1 MKCNLMHKRIAV
13 AELLLDDTTGFIQ
26 KIDRVFQPEHLPVGV
41 SVKKGIADRAALNEW
56 WTDRSIPASRSGIR
70 EALETLDMTSTK
82 MLLVPRDI
90 PQSVSVI
97 SQQRMQDQQL
107 TTIEDVLENTTGV
120 TAARIDT
127 SRTNFFARGFY
138 ISNFAY
144 EDMPT
149 FLDNR
154 WNFGDTAGDTAIYD
168 KIEIVRGAAGLMS
181 GTGNPSAYV
190 NMVRKHAD
198 SQTFK
203 GNVSAT
209 YGSWDKQRYVM
220 DVQSPLVESGKVRGR
235 VVAGYQDND
244 SFVERNHY
252 RKKFIYGVV
261 DADITESTLLSLGYD
276 YQKSEEDSPTWG
288 GFPSLYSD
296 GSRTHFRR
304 GFNTAAD
311 WAYSDLDS
319 TKIFANLTQR
329 FNNGW
334 EAKVNAM
341 HAETNFDNRMMY
353 IDGFPDKTTG
363 RYNAALWQGAWGGWN
378 VGERKQDSVD
388 AFVRGG
394 YELAGRQHEM
404 MFGGSYSRQRNNYD
418 NSYPV
423 NDNSGLMDVGNIH
436 DYDGST
442 VANPTWSSFAL
453 YQRDVIRQ
461 KSIYAATRLSLAD
474 PLHLILGA
482 RYTEWNAKYNL
493 ERKPDEIRRSKAD
506 DVTPYA
512 GLIYD
517 IDDTWSAYASY
528 TSIFQPS
535 GQRDVNSEFL
545 DPTTGKA
552 YEAGLKADWFNTRLT
567 ASLAVFRIEQDNVA
581 LNTGVIIPGSGGQT
595 AYKSVDGTV
604 SKGVEL
610 ELNGALTDNWQ
621 LTFGASRYVAEAGDG
636 VAVNPDQPRTTMK
649 LFTRYQLPT
658 LPALTVGGGARWQ
671 TKTWQDIAGPN
682 GDTRISQNGYTVVD
696 LFTRYQAT
704 KNLAV
709 QANLNNVFDKVYYD
723 YLGTYGVYGA
733 PRNFSVTASYS
744 F

>member
-1 MKCNLMHKRIAV
+1 MAKHALRQGTVPASSLPSLLALSIAS
-13 AELLLDDTTGFIQ
+13 ALAAPAAYAAPAASDTIVVDAAADSGTPDESQ
-26 KIDRVFQPEHLPVGV
+26 DY
-41 SVKKGIADRAALNEW
+41 SVK
-56 WTDRSIPASRSGIR
+56 TTTSG
-70 EALETLDMTSTK
+70 TK

-120 TAARIDT
+120 TVSRIDT

-154 WNFGDTAGDTAIYD
+154 WNFGDTAGDTAFYD
-168 KIEIVRGAAGLMS
+168 KIEVVRGAAGLMS

-261 DADITESTLLSLGYD
+261 DADITDSTLLSLGYD
-276 YQKSEEDSPTWG
+276 YQESQEDSPTWG

-329 FNNGW
+329 FDNGW

-341 HAETNFDNRMMY
+341 HAETNFDNRLMY

-418 NSYPV
+418 NAYPV

-436 DYDGST
+436 DYNGNT
-442 VANPTWSSFAL
+442 LANPTWSNFAL

-461 KSIYAATRLSLAD
+461 KSLYAATRLSLAD

-493 ERKPDEIRRSKAD
+493 ERKPDEIRRSKSD

-581 LNTGVIIPGSGGQT
+581 VNTGVIIPGSGGQT

-621 LTFGASRYVAEAGDG
+621 LTFGASRYIAEAGDG

-649 LFTRYQLPT
+649 LFTRYQLPS

-709 QANLNNVFDKVYYD
+709 QANLNNVFDKEYYD

>member
-1 MKCNLMHKRIAV
+1 MAKHALRQGTVPASSLPSLLALSIAS
-13 AELLLDDTTGFIQ
+13 ALAAPAAYAAPAASDTIVVDAAADSGTPDESQ
-26 KIDRVFQPEHLPVGV
+26 DY
-41 SVKKGIADRAALNEW
+41 SVK
-56 WTDRSIPASRSGIR
+56 TTTSG
-70 EALETLDMTSTK
+70 TK

-120 TAARIDT
+120 TVSRIDT

-168 KIEIVRGAAGLMS
+168 KIEVVRGAAGLMS

-261 DADITESTLLSLGYD
+261 DADITDSTLLSLGYD
-276 YQKSEEDSPTWG
+276 YQESQEDSPTWG

-329 FNNGW
+329 FENGW

-341 HAETNFDNRMMY
+341 HAETNFDNRLMY

-418 NSYPV
+418 NAYPV

-436 DYDGST
+436 DYNGNT
-442 VANPTWSSFAL
+442 LANPTWSNFAL

-461 KSIYAATRLSLAD
+461 KSLYAATRLSLAD

-493 ERKPDEIRRSKAD
+493 ERKPDEIRRSKSD

-581 LNTGVIIPGSGGQT
+581 VKTGVIIPGSGGQT

-621 LTFGASRYVAEAGDG
+621 LTFGASRYIAEAGDG

-649 LFTRYQLPT
+649 LFTRYQLPS

-682 GDTRISQNGYTVVD
+682 GDTRINQNGYTVVD

-704 KNLAV
+704 KNFAV
-709 QANLNNVFDKVYYD
+709 QANLNNVFDKEYYD

>member
-1 MKCNLMHKRIAV
+1 MAKHALRQGTVPASSLPSLLALSIAS
-13 AELLLDDTTGFIQ
+13 ALAAPAAYAAPAASDTIVVDATADSGTPDESQ
-26 KIDRVFQPEHLPVGV
+26 DY
-41 SVKKGIADRAALNEW
+41 SVK
-56 WTDRSIPASRSGIR
+56 TTTSG
-70 EALETLDMTSTK
+70 TK

-120 TAARIDT
+120 TVSRIDT

-168 KIEIVRGAAGLMS
+168 KIEVVRGAAGLMS

-244 SFVERNHY
+244 SVVERNHY

-261 DADITESTLLSLGYD
+261 DADITDSTLLSLGYD
-276 YQKSEEDSPTWG
+276 YQESQEDSPTWG

-329 FNNGW
+329 FENGW

-341 HAETNFDNRMMY
+341 HAETNFDNRLMY

-418 NSYPV
+418 NAYPV

-436 DYDGST
+436 DYNGNT
-442 VANPTWSSFAL
+442 LANPTWSDFAL

-461 KSIYAATRLSLAD
+461 KSLYAATRLSLAD

-493 ERKPDEIRRSKAD
+493 ERKPDEIRRSKSD

-512 GLIYD
+512 GLVYD

-581 LNTGVIIPGSGGQT
+581 VNTGVIIPGSGGQT

-649 LFTRYQLPT
+649 LFTRYQLPS

-704 KNLAV
+704 KNLAI
-709 QANLNNVFDKVYYD
+709 QANLNNVFDKEYYD

>member
-1 MKCNLMHKRIAV
+1 MAKHALRQGAVPASSLPSLLALSIASALAAPAV
-13 AELLLDDTTGFIQ
+13 YAAPAASDTIVVDAAADSGTPDESQ
-26 KIDRVFQPEHLPVGV
+26 DY
-41 SVKKGIADRAALNEW
+41 SVK
-56 WTDRSIPASRSGIR
+56 TTTSG
-70 EALETLDMTSTK
+70 TK

-120 TAARIDT
+120 TASRIDT

-423 NDNSGLMDVGNIH
+423 NGNSGLMDVGNIH
-436 DYDGST
+436 DYDGNT

-453 YQRDVIRQ
+453 YQRDGIRQ

-581 LNTGVIIPGSGGQT
+581 VNTGVIIPGSGGQT

-671 TKTWQDIAGPN
+671 TKTWQDIVGPN

-709 QANLNNVFDKVYYD
+709 QANLNNVFDKAYYD

>member
-1 MKCNLMHKRIAV
+1 MAKHALRQGAVPASSLPSLLALSIASALAV
-13 AELLLDDTTGFIQ
+13 PAVYAAPAASDTIVVDAAADSGTPDDSQ
-26 KIDRVFQPEHLPVGV
+26 DY
-41 SVKKGIADRAALNEW
+41 SVK
-56 WTDRSIPASRSGIR
+56 TTTSG
-70 EALETLDMTSTK
+70 TK

-120 TAARIDT
+120 TASRIDT

-436 DYDGST
+436 DYDGNT

-453 YQRDVIRQ
+453 YQRDVIHQ

-581 LNTGVIIPGSGGQT
+581 VNTGVIIPGSGGQT

-671 TKTWQDIAGPN
+671 TKTWQDIVGPN

-709 QANLNNVFDKVYYD
+709 QANLNNVFDKAYYD

>member
-1 MKCNLMHKRIAV
+1 MAKHALRQGTVPASSLPSLLALSIAS
-13 AELLLDDTTGFIQ
+13 ALAAPAAYAAPTASDTIVVDATADSGTPDESQ
-26 KIDRVFQPEHLPVGV
+26 DY
-41 SVKKGIADRAALNEW
+41 SVK
-56 WTDRSIPASRSGIR
+56 TTTSG
-70 EALETLDMTSTK
+70 TK

-120 TAARIDT
+120 TASRIDT

-168 KIEIVRGAAGLMS
+168 KIEVVRGAAGLMN

-244 SFVERNHY
+244 SVVERNHY

-261 DADITESTLLSLGYD
+261 DTDITDSTLLSLGYD
-276 YQKSEEDSPTWG
+276 YQESQEDSPTWG

-329 FNNGW
+329 FENGW

-341 HAETNFDNRMMY
+341 HAETNFDNRLMY

-418 NSYPV
+418 NAYPV
-423 NDNSGLMDVGNIH
+423 NDNSGLMDVGNIR
-436 DYDGST
+436 DYNGNT
-442 VANPTWSSFAL
+442 LANPTWSDFAL

-461 KSIYAATRLSLAD
+461 KSLYAATRLSLAD

-493 ERKPDEIRRSKAD
+493 ERKPDEIRRSKSD

-512 GLIYD
+512 GLVYD

-581 LNTGVIIPGSGGQT
+581 VNTGVIIPGSGGQT

-649 LFTRYQLPT
+649 LFTRYQLPS

-682 GDTRISQNGYTVVD
+682 GDTRINQNGYTVVD

-709 QANLNNVFDKVYYD
+709 QANLNNVFDKEYYD

>member
-1 MKCNLMHKRIAV
+1 MAKHALRQGTVPASSLPSLLALSIAS
-13 AELLLDDTTGFIQ
+13 ALAAPAAYAAPTASDTIVVDATADSGTPDESQ
-26 KIDRVFQPEHLPVGV
+26 DY
-41 SVKKGIADRAALNEW
+41 SVK
-56 WTDRSIPASRSGIR
+56 TTTSG
-70 EALETLDMTSTK
+70 TK

-120 TAARIDT
+120 TASRIDT

-168 KIEIVRGAAGLMS
+168 KIEVVRGAAGLMS

-244 SFVERNHY
+244 SVVERNHY

-261 DADITESTLLSLGYD
+261 DADITDSTLLSLGYD
-276 YQKSEEDSPTWG
+276 YQESQEDSPTWG

-329 FNNGW
+329 FENGW

-341 HAETNFDNRMMY
+341 HAETNFDNRLMY

-423 NDNSGLMDVGNIH
+423 NDNSGLMDVGNIR
-436 DYDGST
+436 DYNGNT
-442 VANPTWSSFAL
+442 LANPTWSNFAL

-461 KSIYAATRLSLAD
+461 KSLYAATRLSLAD

-493 ERKPDEIRRSKAD
+493 ERKPDEIRRSKSD

-581 LNTGVIIPGSGGQT
+581 VNTGVIIPGSGGQT

-621 LTFGASRYVAEAGDG
+621 LTFGASRYIAEAGDG

-649 LFTRYQLPT
+649 LFTRYQLPS

-671 TKTWQDIAGPN
+671 TKTWQNIAGPN
-682 GDTRISQNGYTVVD
+682 GDTRINQNGYTVVD

-709 QANLNNVFDKVYYD
+709 QANLNNVFDKEYYD

>member
-1 MKCNLMHKRIAV
+1 MAKHALRQGAVPASSLPSLLALSIASALAV
-13 AELLLDDTTGFIQ
+13 PAVYAAPAASDTIVVDAAADSGTPDESQ
-26 KIDRVFQPEHLPVGV
+26 DY
-41 SVKKGIADRAALNEW
+41 SVK
-56 WTDRSIPASRSGIR
+56 TTTSG
-70 EALETLDMTSTK
+70 TK

-120 TAARIDT
+120 TASRIDT

-436 DYDGST
+436 DYDGNT

-581 LNTGVIIPGSGGQT
+581 VNTGVIIPGSGGQT

-649 LFTRYQLPT
+649 LFTRYQLPAM
-658 LPALTVGGGARWQ
+658 PALTVGGGARWQ
-671 TKTWQDIAGPN
+671 TKTWQDIVGPN

-709 QANLNNVFDKVYYD
+709 QANLNNVFDKAYYD

>member
-1 MKCNLMHKRIAV
+1 MAKHVLRQGAVPASSLPSLLALSIASALAV
-13 AELLLDDTTGFIQ
+13 PAVYAAPAASDTIVVDAAADSGTPDESQ
-26 KIDRVFQPEHLPVGV
+26 DY
-41 SVKKGIADRAALNEW
+41 SVK
-56 WTDRSIPASRSGIR
+56 TTTSG
-70 EALETLDMTSTK
+70 TK

-120 TAARIDT
+120 TASRIDT

-436 DYDGST
+436 DYDGNT

-567 ASLAVFRIEQDNVA
+567 ASLAVFRIVQDNVA
-581 LNTGVIIPGSGGQT
+581 VKTGVIIPGSGGQT
-595 AYKSVDGTV
+595 AYKSVNGTV

-621 LTFGASRYVAEAGDG
+621 LTFGASRYVAEAGDS

-671 TKTWQDIAGPN
+671 TKTWQDIVGPN

-709 QANLNNVFDKVYYD
+709 QANLNNVFDKAYYD

>member
-1 MKCNLMHKRIAV
+1 MAKHALRQGTVPASYLPSLLALSIAS
-13 AELLLDDTTGFIQ
+13 ALAAPAAYAAPAASDTIVVDAAADSGTPDESQ
-26 KIDRVFQPEHLPVGV
+26 DY
-41 SVKKGIADRAALNEW
+41 SVK
-56 WTDRSIPASRSGIR
+56 TTTSG
-70 EALETLDMTSTK
+70 TK

-120 TAARIDT
+120 TVSRIDT

-168 KIEIVRGAAGLMS
+168 KIEVVRGAAGLMS

-261 DADITESTLLSLGYD
+261 DADITDSTLLSLGYD
-276 YQKSEEDSPTWG
+276 YQESQEDSPTWG

-329 FNNGW
+329 FDNGW

-341 HAETNFDNRMMY
+341 HAETNFDNRLMY

-418 NSYPV
+418 NAYPV

-436 DYDGST
+436 DYNGNT
-442 VANPTWSSFAL
+442 LANPTWSNFAL

-461 KSIYAATRLSLAD
+461 KSLYAATRLSLAD

-493 ERKPDEIRRSKAD
+493 ERKPDEIRRSKSD

-581 LNTGVIIPGSGGQT
+581 VNTGVIIPGSGGQP

-621 LTFGASRYVAEAGDG
+621 LTFGASRYIAEAGDG

-649 LFTRYQLPT
+649 LFTRYQLPS

-682 GDTRISQNGYTVVD
+682 GDSRISQNGYTVVD

-709 QANLNNVFDKVYYD
+709 QANLNNVFDKEYYD

>member
-1 MKCNLMHKRIAV
+1 MAKHALRQGAVPASSLPSLLALSIASALAV
-13 AELLLDDTTGFIQ
+13 PAVYAAPAASDTIVVDAAADSGTPDESQ
-26 KIDRVFQPEHLPVGV
+26 DY
-41 SVKKGIADRAALNEW
+41 SVK
-56 WTDRSIPASRSGIR
+56 TTTSG
-70 EALETLDMTSTK
+70 TK

-107 TTIEDVLENTTGV
+107 NTIEDVLENTTGV
-120 TAARIDT
+120 TASRIDT

-436 DYDGST
+436 DYDGNT

-581 LNTGVIIPGSGGQT
+581 VKTGVIIPGSGGQT
-595 AYKSVDGTV
+595 AYKSVNGTV

-671 TKTWQDIAGPN
+671 TKTWQNIAGPN

-709 QANLNNVFDKVYYD
+709 QANLNNVFDKAYYD

>member
-1 MKCNLMHKRIAV
+1 MAKHVLRQGAVPASSLPSLLALSIASALAV
-13 AELLLDDTTGFIQ
+13 PAVYAAPAASDTIVVDAAADSGTPDESQ
-26 KIDRVFQPEHLPVGV
+26 DY
-41 SVKKGIADRAALNEW
+41 SVK
-56 WTDRSIPASRSGIR
+56 TTTSG
-70 EALETLDMTSTK
+70 TK

-120 TAARIDT
+120 TASRIDT

-394 YELAGRQHEM
+394 YELAGCQHEM

-436 DYDGST
+436 DYDGNT

-581 LNTGVIIPGSGGQT
+581 VNTGVIIPGSGGQT

-649 LFTRYQLPT
+649 LFTRYQLPAM
-658 LPALTVGGGARWQ
+658 PALTVGGGARWQ
-671 TKTWQDIAGPN
+671 TKTWQDIVGPN

-709 QANLNNVFDKVYYD
+709 QANLNNVFDKAYYD

>member
-1 MKCNLMHKRIAV
+1 MAKHALRQGAVPASSLPSLLALSIASALAV
-13 AELLLDDTTGFIQ
+13 PAVYAASAASDTIVVDAAADSGTPDESQ
-26 KIDRVFQPEHLPVGV
+26 DY
-41 SVKKGIADRAALNEW
+41 SVK
-56 WTDRSIPASRSGIR
+56 TTTSG
-70 EALETLDMTSTK
+70 TK

-120 TAARIDT
+120 TASRIDT

-436 DYDGST
+436 DYDGNT

-671 TKTWQDIAGPN
+671 TKTWQDIVGPN

-709 QANLNNVFDKVYYD
+709 QANLNNVFDKAYYD

>member
-1 MKCNLMHKRIAV
+1 MAKHALRQGAVPASSLPSLLALSIASV
-13 AELLLDDTTGFIQ
+13 LAVPAVYAAPAASDTIVVDAAADSGTPDESQ
-26 KIDRVFQPEHLPVGV
+26 DY
-41 SVKKGIADRAALNEW
+41 SVK
-56 WTDRSIPASRSGIR
+56 TTTSG
-70 EALETLDMTSTK
+70 TK

-120 TAARIDT
+120 TASRIDT

-436 DYDGST
+436 DYDGNT

-482 RYTEWNAKYNL
+482 RYTQWNAKYNL

-581 LNTGVIIPGSGGQT
+581 VNTGVIIPGSGGQT

-621 LTFGASRYVAEAGDG
+621 LTFGASRYVAEAGDS

-709 QANLNNVFDKVYYD
+709 QANLNNVFDKAYYD

>member
-1 MKCNLMHKRIAV
+1 MVDA
-13 AELLLDDTTGFIQ
+13 AADSGTPDESQDY
-26 KIDRVFQPEHLPVGV
+26 
-41 SVKKGIADRAALNEW
+41 SVK
-56 WTDRSIPASRSGIR
+56 TTTSG
-70 EALETLDMTSTK
+70 TK

-107 TTIEDVLENTTGV
+107 NTIEDVLENTTGV
-120 TAARIDT
+120 TASRIDT

-276 YQKSEEDSPTWG
+276 YQKGEEDSPTWG

-329 FNNGW
+329 FDNGW

-341 HAETNFDNRMMY
+341 HAETNFDNRLMY

-418 NSYPV
+418 NAYPV

-436 DYDGST
+436 DYNGST
-442 VANPTWSSFAL
+442 LANPTWSSFAL

-581 LNTGVIIPGSGGQT
+581 VNTGVIIPGSGGQT

-671 TKTWQDIAGPN
+671 TKTWQDIVGPN

-709 QANLNNVFDKVYYD
+709 QANLNNVFDKEYYD

>member
-1 MKCNLMHKRIAV
+1 MAKHALRQGTVPASSLPSLLALSIAS
-13 AELLLDDTTGFIQ
+13 ALAAPAAYAAPAASDTIVVDAAADSGTPDESQ
-26 KIDRVFQPEHLPVGV
+26 DY
-41 SVKKGIADRAALNEW
+41 SVK
-56 WTDRSIPASRSGIR
+56 TTTSG
-70 EALETLDMTSTK
+70 TK

-120 TAARIDT
+120 TVSRIDT

-168 KIEIVRGAAGLMS
+168 KIEVVRGAAGLMS

-261 DADITESTLLSLGYD
+261 DADITDSTLLSLGYD
-276 YQKSEEDSPTWG
+276 YQESQEDSPTWG

-329 FNNGW
+329 FDNGW

-341 HAETNFDNRMMY
+341 HAETNFDNRLMY

-418 NSYPV
+418 NAYPV

-436 DYDGST
+436 DYNGNT
-442 VANPTWSSFAL
+442 LANPTWSNFAL

-461 KSIYAATRLSLAD
+461 KSLYAATRLSLAD

-493 ERKPDEIRRSKAD
+493 ERKPDEIRRSKSD

-581 LNTGVIIPGSGGQT
+581 VNTGVIIPGSGGQT

-621 LTFGASRYVAEAGDG
+621 LTFGASRYIAEAGDG

-649 LFTRYQLPT
+649 LFTRYQLPS

-709 QANLNNVFDKVYYD
+709 QANLNNVFDKEYYD

-733 PRNFSVTASYS
+733 PRNVSVTASYS

>member
-1 MKCNLMHKRIAV
+1 MAKHALRQGAVPASSLPSLLALSIAS
-13 AELLLDDTTGFIQ
+13 ALAAPAAYAAPAASDTIVVDAAADSGTPDESQ
-26 KIDRVFQPEHLPVGV
+26 DY
-41 SVKKGIADRAALNEW
+41 SVK
-56 WTDRSIPASRSGIR
+56 TTTSG
-70 EALETLDMTSTK
+70 TK

-120 TAARIDT
+120 TASRIDT

-436 DYDGST
+436 DYDGNT

-671 TKTWQDIAGPN
+671 TKTWQDIVGPN
-682 GDTRISQNGYTVVD
+682 GDTRISQNGYTVMD

-709 QANLNNVFDKVYYD
+709 QANLNNVFDKAYYD

>member
-1 MKCNLMHKRIAV
+1 MAV
-13 AELLLDDTTGFIQ
+13 PAVYAAPAASDTIVVDAAADSGTPDESQ
-26 KIDRVFQPEHLPVGV
+26 DY
-41 SVKKGIADRAALNEW
+41 SVK
-56 WTDRSIPASRSGIR
+56 TTTSG
-70 EALETLDMTSTK
+70 TK

-120 TAARIDT
+120 TASRIDT

-209 YGSWDKQRYVM
+209 YGNWDKQRYVM

-436 DYDGST
+436 DYDGNT

>member
-1 MKCNLMHKRIAV
+1 MAKHALR
-13 AELLLDDTTGFIQ
+13 Q
-26 KIDRVFQPEHLPVGV
+26 GV
-41 SVKKGIADRAALNEW
+41 
-56 WTDRSIPASRSGIR
+56 IPASSLPSLLALSIASALAAPAVYAAPATNDTIVVDAAADSGTPD
-70 EALETLDMTSTK
+70 ESQDYSVKTTTSGTK

-107 TTIEDVLENTTGV
+107 DTIEDVLANTTGV
-120 TAARIDT
+120 TVSRIDT

-168 KIEIVRGAAGLMS
+168 KIEVVRGAAGLMS

-198 SQTFK
+198 SREFK

-220 DVQSPLVESGKVRGR
+220 DLQAPLVESGDIRGR

-244 SFVERNHY
+244 SWVERNHY
-252 RKKFIYGVV
+252 RKKFISGVV
-261 DADITESTLLSLGYD
+261 DADITDSTQLSLGYD
-276 YQKSEEDSPTWG
+276 YQESEEDSPTWG

-311 WAYSDLDS
+311 WAYSNLDS

-329 FNNGW
+329 FDNGW

-341 HAETNFDNRMMY
+341 HAETNFDNRLMY

-363 RYNAALWQGAWGGWN
+363 RYNAALFQGAWGGWN

-418 NSYPV
+418 NAYPV
-423 NDNSGLMDVGNIH
+423 NDNFGLMDVGNIH
-436 DYDGST
+436 NYNGDT
-442 VANPTWSSFAL
+442 LANPTWSDFAL

-461 KSIYAATRLSLAD
+461 KSLYAATRLSLAD

-517 IDDTWSAYASY
+517 INDTWSAYASY

-535 GQRDVNSEFL
+535 GQRDINSEFL

-552 YEAGLKADWFNTRLT
+552 YEAGVKADWFNTRLT

-581 LNTGVIIPGSGGQT
+581 VNTGVTIPGSGGQS
-595 AYKSVDGTV
+595 AYKAVNGTV

-621 LTFGASRYVAEAGDG
+621 LTFGASRYVAEDDEGL
-636 VAVNPDQPRTTMK
+636 AVNPDQPRTTMK
-649 LFTRYQLPT
+649 LFTRYQLPMM
-658 LPALTVGGGARWQ
+658 PELTVGGGARWQ
-671 TKTWQDIAGPN
+671 TKTWQDFVGPN
-682 GDTRISQNGYTVVD
+682 GDTRITQGGYTVVD

-704 KNLAV
+704 KNFAV
-709 QANLNNVFDKVYYD
+709 QANLNNVFDKEYYD

>member
-1 MKCNLMHKRIAV
+1 MAKHALRQGAVPASSLPSLLALSIASALAV
-13 AELLLDDTTGFIQ
+13 PAVYAAPAASDTIVVDAAADSGTPDESQ
-26 KIDRVFQPEHLPVGV
+26 DY
-41 SVKKGIADRAALNEW
+41 SVK
-56 WTDRSIPASRSGIR
+56 TTTSG
-70 EALETLDMTSTK
+70 TK

-120 TAARIDT
+120 TASRIDT

-552 YEAGLKADWFNTRLT
+552 YEAGLKADCFNTRLT

-581 LNTGVIIPGSGGQT
+581 VNTGVIIPGSGGQT
-595 AYKSVDGTV
+595 AYKSVNGTV

-671 TKTWQDIAGPN
+671 TKTWQDIVGPN

-709 QANLNNVFDKVYYD
+709 QANLNNVFDKAYYD

>member
-1 MKCNLMHKRIAV
+1 MAKHALRQGAVPASSLPSLLALSIASALAV
-13 AELLLDDTTGFIQ
+13 PAVYAAPAASDTIVVDAAADSGTPDESQ
-26 KIDRVFQPEHLPVGV
+26 DY
-41 SVKKGIADRAALNEW
+41 SVK
-56 WTDRSIPASRSGIR
+56 TTTSG
-70 EALETLDMTSTK
+70 TK

-120 TAARIDT
+120 TASRIDT

-154 WNFGDTAGDTAIYD
+154 WNFSDTAGDTAIYD

-329 FNNGW
+329 FDNGW

-442 VANPTWSSFAL
+442 VANPTWASFAL

-581 LNTGVIIPGSGGQT
+581 VNTGVIIPGSGGQT
-595 AYKSVDGTV
+595 AYKSVNGTV

-671 TKTWQDIAGPN
+671 TKTWQDIVGPN

-709 QANLNNVFDKVYYD
+709 QANLNNVFDKAYYD

-733 PRNFSVTASYS
+733 PRNFYVTASYS

>member
-1 MKCNLMHKRIAV
+1 M
-13 AELLLDDTTGFIQ
+13 T
-26 KIDRVFQPEHLPVGV
+26 
-41 SVKKGIADRAALNEW
+41 
-56 WTDRSIPASRSGIR
+56 AS
-70 EALETLDMTSTK
+70 
-82 MLLVPRDI
+82 
-90 PQSVSVI
+90 
-97 SQQRMQDQQL
+97 
-107 TTIEDVLENTTGV
+107 
-120 TAARIDT
+120 RIDT

-581 LNTGVIIPGSGGQT
+581 VNTGVIIPGSGGQT

-709 QANLNNVFDKVYYD
+709 QANLNNVFDKAYYD

>member
-1 MKCNLMHKRIAV
+1 MAKHALRQGAVPASSLPSLLALSIAS
-13 AELLLDDTTGFIQ
+13 ALAAPAAYAAPAASDTIVVDAAADSGTPDESQ
-26 KIDRVFQPEHLPVGV
+26 DY
-41 SVKKGIADRAALNEW
+41 SVK
-56 WTDRSIPASRSGIR
+56 TTTSG
-70 EALETLDMTSTK
+70 TK

-120 TAARIDT
+120 TASRIDT

-235 VVAGYQDND
+235 VVAGYQDNE

-436 DYDGST
+436 DYDGNT

-658 LPALTVGGGARWQ
+658 LPALTVGGGVRWQ

>member
-1 MKCNLMHKRIAV
+1 MAKHVLRQGAVPASSLPSLLALSIASALAV
-13 AELLLDDTTGFIQ
+13 PAVYAAPAASDTIVVDAAADSGTPDESQ
-26 KIDRVFQPEHLPVGV
+26 DY
-41 SVKKGIADRAALNEW
+41 SVK
-56 WTDRSIPASRSGIR
+56 TTTSG
-70 EALETLDMTSTK
+70 TK

-120 TAARIDT
+120 TASRIDT

-252 RKKFIYGVV
+252 RKKFIYSVV

-423 NDNSGLMDVGNIH
+423 NGNSGLMDVGNIH
-436 DYDGST
+436 DYDGNT

-453 YQRDVIRQ
+453 YQRDGIRQ

-581 LNTGVIIPGSGGQT
+581 VNTGVIIPGSGGQT

-671 TKTWQDIAGPN
+671 TKTWQDIVGPN
-682 GDTRISQNGYTVVD
+682 GDTRISQNGYTEVD

-709 QANLNNVFDKVYYD
+709 QANLNNVFDKAYYD

>member
-1 MKCNLMHKRIAV
+1 MAKHALRQGTVPASSLPSLLALSIAS
-13 AELLLDDTTGFIQ
+13 ALAAPAAYAAPAASDTIVVDAAADSGTPDESQ
-26 KIDRVFQPEHLPVGV
+26 DY
-41 SVKKGIADRAALNEW
+41 SVK
-56 WTDRSIPASRSGIR
+56 TTTSG
-70 EALETLDMTSTK
+70 TK

-120 TAARIDT
+120 TVSRIDT

-168 KIEIVRGAAGLMS
+168 KIEVVRGAAGLMS

-198 SQTFK
+198 SQTFQ

-261 DADITESTLLSLGYD
+261 DADITDSTLLSLGYD
-276 YQKSEEDSPTWG
+276 YQESQEDSPTWG

-329 FNNGW
+329 FDNGW

-341 HAETNFDNRMMY
+341 HAETNFDNRLMY

-378 VGERKQDSVD
+378 VGERKQDSID

-418 NSYPV
+418 NAYPV

-436 DYDGST
+436 DYNGNT
-442 VANPTWSSFAL
+442 LANPTWSNFAL

-461 KSIYAATRLSLAD
+461 KSLYAATRLSLAD

-493 ERKPDEIRRSKAD
+493 ERKPDEIRRSKSD

-581 LNTGVIIPGSGGQT
+581 VKTGVIIPGSGGQT

-621 LTFGASRYVAEAGDG
+621 LTFGASRYIAEAGDG

-649 LFTRYQLPT
+649 LFTRYQLPS

-682 GDTRISQNGYTVVD
+682 GDTRINQNGYTVVD

-709 QANLNNVFDKVYYD
+709 QANLNNVFDKEYYD

-733 PRNFSVTASYS
+733 PRNFSITASYS

>member
-1 MKCNLMHKRIAV
+1 MAKHVLRQGAVPASSLPSLLALSIASALAV
-13 AELLLDDTTGFIQ
+13 PAVYAAPAASDTIVVDAAADSGTPDESQ
-26 KIDRVFQPEHLPVGV
+26 DY
-41 SVKKGIADRAALNEW
+41 SVK
-56 WTDRSIPASRSGIR
+56 TTTSG
-70 EALETLDMTSTK
+70 TK

-97 SQQRMQDQQL
+97 SQPRMQDQQL

-120 TAARIDT
+120 TASRIDT

-581 LNTGVIIPGSGGQT
+581 VNTGVIIPGSGGQT
-595 AYKSVDGTV
+595 AYKSVNGTV

-636 VAVNPDQPRTTMK
+636 VAVNSDQPRTTMK

-671 TKTWQDIAGPN
+671 TKTWQDIVGPN

>member
-1 MKCNLMHKRIAV
+1 MLALSIAS
-13 AELLLDDTTGFIQ
+13 ALAAPAAYAAPAASDTIVVDAAADSGTPDESQ
-26 KIDRVFQPEHLPVGV
+26 DY
-41 SVKKGIADRAALNEW
+41 SVK
-56 WTDRSIPASRSGIR
+56 TTTSG
-70 EALETLDMTSTK
+70 TK

-107 TTIEDVLENTTGV
+107 NTIEDVLENTTGV
-120 TAARIDT
+120 TASRIDT

-198 SQTFK
+198 SQMFK

-329 FNNGW
+329 FDNGW

-341 HAETNFDNRMMY
+341 HAETNFDNRLMY

-418 NSYPV
+418 NAYPV

-436 DYDGST
+436 DYNGST
-442 VANPTWSSFAL
+442 LANPTWSSFAL

-581 LNTGVIIPGSGGQT
+581 VNTGVIIPGSGGQT

-671 TKTWQDIAGPN
+671 TKTWQDIVGPN

-709 QANLNNVFDKVYYD
+709 QANLNNVFDKEYYD

>member
-1 MKCNLMHKRIAV
+1 MAKHALRQGAVPASSLPSLLALSIASALAV
-13 AELLLDDTTGFIQ
+13 PAVYAAPAASDTIVVDAAADSGTPDESQ
-26 KIDRVFQPEHLPVGV
+26 DY
-41 SVKKGIADRAALNEW
+41 SVK
-56 WTDRSIPASRSGIR
+56 TTTSG
-70 EALETLDMTSTK
+70 TK

-120 TAARIDT
+120 TASRIDT

-203 GNVSAT
+203 GNISAT

-220 DVQSPLVESGKVRGR
+220 DVQSPLVESGKMRGR

-709 QANLNNVFDKVYYD
+709 QANLNNVFNKVYYD

>member
-1 MKCNLMHKRIAV
+1 MAKHALRQGTVPASSLPSLLALSIAS
-13 AELLLDDTTGFIQ
+13 ALAAPGAYAAPAASDTIVVDAAADSGTPDESQ
-26 KIDRVFQPEHLPVGV
+26 DY
-41 SVKKGIADRAALNEW
+41 SVK
-56 WTDRSIPASRSGIR
+56 TTTSG
-70 EALETLDMTSTK
+70 TK

-120 TAARIDT
+120 TVSRIDT

-168 KIEIVRGAAGLMS
+168 KIEVVRGAAGLMS

-261 DADITESTLLSLGYD
+261 DADITDSTLLSLGYD
-276 YQKSEEDSPTWG
+276 YQESQEDSPTWG

-329 FNNGW
+329 FENGW

-341 HAETNFDNRMMY
+341 HAETNFDNRLMY

-423 NDNSGLMDVGNIH
+423 NDNSGLMDVGNIR
-436 DYDGST
+436 DYNGNT
-442 VANPTWSSFAL
+442 LANPTWSNFAL

-461 KSIYAATRLSLAD
+461 KSLYAATRLSLAD

-493 ERKPDEIRRSKAD
+493 ERKPDEIRRSKSD

-581 LNTGVIIPGSGGQT
+581 VNTGVIIPGSGGQT

-621 LTFGASRYVAEAGDG
+621 LTFGASRYIAEAGDG

-649 LFTRYQLPT
+649 LFTRYQLPS

-671 TKTWQDIAGPN
+671 TKTWQNIAGPN

-704 KNLAV
+704 KNLAI
-709 QANLNNVFDKVYYD
+709 QANLNNVFDKEYYD

>member
-1 MKCNLMHKRIAV
+1 MAKHVLRQGAVPASSLPSLLALSIASALAV
-13 AELLLDDTTGFIQ
+13 PAVYAAPAASDTIVVDAAADSGTPDESQ
-26 KIDRVFQPEHLPVGV
+26 DY
-41 SVKKGIADRAALNEW
+41 SVK
-56 WTDRSIPASRSGIR
+56 TTTSG
-70 EALETLDMTSTK
+70 TK

-120 TAARIDT
+120 TASRIDT

-436 DYDGST
+436 DYDGNT

-581 LNTGVIIPGSGGQT
+581 VKTGVIIPGSGGQT
-595 AYKSVDGTV
+595 AYKSVNGTV

-709 QANLNNVFDKVYYD
+709 QANLNNVFDKAYYD

>member
-1 MKCNLMHKRIAV
+1 MAKHALRQGAVPASSLPSLLALSIASALAV
-13 AELLLDDTTGFIQ
+13 PAVYAAPAASDTIVVDAAADSGTPDESQ
-26 KIDRVFQPEHLPVGV
+26 DY
-41 SVKKGIADRAALNEW
+41 SVK
-56 WTDRSIPASRSGIR
+56 TTTSG
-70 EALETLDMTSTK
+70 TK

-120 TAARIDT
+120 TASRIDT

-319 TKIFANLTQR
+319 TKIFANLTHR
-329 FNNGW
+329 FDNGW

-341 HAETNFDNRMMY
+341 HAETNFDNRLMY

-436 DYDGST
+436 DYNGST
-442 VANPTWSSFAL
+442 LANPTWSSFAL

-493 ERKPDEIRRSKAD
+493 ERKPDEIRHSKAD

-581 LNTGVIIPGSGGQT
+581 VNTGVIIPGSGGQT

-658 LPALTVGGGARWQ
+658 LPALSVGGGARWQ

-709 QANLNNVFDKVYYD
+709 QANLNNIFDKVYYD

>member
-1 MKCNLMHKRIAV
+1 MAKHALRQGTVPASSLPSLLALSIAS
-13 AELLLDDTTGFIQ
+13 ALAAPAAYAAPAASDTIVVDAAADSGTPDESQ
-26 KIDRVFQPEHLPVGV
+26 DY
-41 SVKKGIADRAALNEW
+41 SVK
-56 WTDRSIPASRSGIR
+56 TTTSG
-70 EALETLDMTSTK
+70 TK

-120 TAARIDT
+120 TVSRIDT

-168 KIEIVRGAAGLMS
+168 KIEVVRGAAGLMS

-261 DADITESTLLSLGYD
+261 DADITDSTLLSLGYD
-276 YQKSEEDSPTWG
+276 YQESQEDSPTWG

-329 FNNGW
+329 FDNGW

-341 HAETNFDNRMMY
+341 HAETNFDNRLMY

-418 NSYPV
+418 NAYPV

-436 DYDGST
+436 DYNGNT
-442 VANPTWSSFAL
+442 LANPTWSNFAL

-461 KSIYAATRLSLAD
+461 KSLYAATRLSLAD

-493 ERKPDEIRRSKAD
+493 ERKPDEIRRSKSD

-581 LNTGVIIPGSGGQT
+581 VNTGVIIPGSGGQT

-621 LTFGASRYVAEAGDG
+621 LTFGASRYIAEAGDG

-649 LFTRYQLPT
+649 LFTRYQLPS

-682 GDTRISQNGYTVVD
+682 GDSRISQNGYTVVD
-696 LFTRYQAT
+696 LFTRYLAT

-709 QANLNNVFDKVYYD
+709 QANLNNVFDKEYYD

-733 PRNFSVTASYS
+733 PRNVSVTASYS